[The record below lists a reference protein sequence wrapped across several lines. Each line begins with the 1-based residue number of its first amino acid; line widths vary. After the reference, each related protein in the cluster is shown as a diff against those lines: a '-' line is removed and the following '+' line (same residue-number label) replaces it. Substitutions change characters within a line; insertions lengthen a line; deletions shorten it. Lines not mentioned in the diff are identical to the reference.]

1 MTRHEIREHIF
12 MIVFQKEFYKAEDME
27 NQIQLYLSENGI
39 EGEVFEKDI
48 NEIVSKSK
56 KIIETIPSL
65 DEFIDD
71 KAEKWSTERMGRV
84 ELSAIRL
91 AVYEA
96 LNEDIPRAV
105 IINEAVTLAKNYGQ
119 DNSGSFVNGVLSKLI
134 KE

>member
-105 IINEAVTLAKNYGQ
+105 IINEAVTLAKDYGQ